1 MYDKKPVKG
10 QVTGTSLGYGFV
22 QFQDHDHALGTL
34 RHLNN
39 NPTIFGPH
47 KVHFLQQIT
56 KVLKSLPACF
66 CCVATELCRHKS
78 VVCIWFGTLY
88 SKHKH

>member
-22 QFQDHDHALGTL
+22 QFQDHEHALGTL

-39 NPTIFGPH
+39 NPAIFGPH
-47 KVHFLQQIT
+47 KVHFLQ
-56 KVLKSLPACF
+56 
-66 CCVATELCRHKS
+66 H
-78 VVCIWFGTLY
+78 
-88 SKHKH
+88 